1 MRRFLV
7 GGIAA
12 CALGACA
19 SKPPIPPPPPASATV
34 ADLTAAVLADSQRSE
49 RESDSKV
56 RSDLADDAMRNA
68 NACVDRNPRIG
79 ACLYVR
85 AIALG
90 LQARSHPADAIG
102 LLNDMLRDLGSAED
116 IDPTYD
122 HAGPSRVRALVLLRA
137 PAWPLGPGDADS
149 ALEWARHAV
158 MLQPQYPPNLLA
170 LAEVLAKTGNAQA
183 AAENY
188 AKARKL
194 AEAAPES
201 ADREDW
207 LRQADQGLP
216 SR

>member
-1 MRRFLV
+1 M
-7 GGIAA
+7 
-12 CALGACA
+12 
-19 SKPPIPPPPPASATV
+19 

-49 RESDSKV
+49 SESDSKA
-56 RSDLADDAMRNA
+56 RGDLADDAMRNA
-68 NACVDRNPRIG
+68 NACVDRYPQTG

-85 AIALG
+85 ALGLG
-90 LQARSHPADAIG
+90 LQARSHPSDALG

-116 IDPTYD
+116 IDPNYD

-170 LAEVLAKTGNAQA
+170 LAEILAKTGDPRVAAQ
-183 AAENY
+183 NY
-188 AKARKL
+188 TKARQL
-194 AEAAPES
+194 AESLPAS

-207 LRQADQGLP
+207 LRQADQGLR

>member
-1 MRRFLV
+1 MKRLVV
-7 GGIAA
+7 GGVAA
-12 CALGACA
+12 LLCACA
-19 SKPPIPPPPPASATV
+19 SRPPIPPPPPASATV

-49 RESDSKV
+49 TVSDSNA

-68 NACVDRNPRIG
+68 NACVDRYPQTG
-79 ACLYVR
+79 ACVYVR

-90 LQARSHPADAIG
+90 LQARSHPADALG

-116 IDPTYD
+116 VDPNYD

-170 LAEVLAKTGNAQA
+170 LAEILAKTGNAQA

-188 AKARKL
+188 TKARKL
-194 AEAAPES
+194 AESMPGS
-201 ADREDW
+201 AEREDW
-207 LRQADQGLP
+207 LRQADQGLR